1 MTTASIALDRTLA
14 DIHTRWGDR
23 AIRRLSDQDPAGL
36 ASILSTGLADLDNA
50 LGIGGIPRG
59 RITELLGTGSAGQGS
74 LAASLAAQAQKRGDQ
89 VVYVDAAHQADLSL
103 LTHWGVELKNLCML
117 RPLHKATALEMTR
130 DLFVEGNVDLILFDR
145 FEPTDPSFES
155 IDQML
160 SEVTPLLGRSSST
173 LVFLTRAEDASYP
186 PGRALPYFSSV
197 RLSCEHVGWIHGS
210 ATIEGVVARVTVV
223 KNKLGPPRRMAEL
236 SLRMPTYA

>member
-1 MTTASIALDRTLA
+1 MTTIPIELDRTLA
-14 DIHTRWGDR
+14 NIHTRWGDS
-23 AIRRLSDQDPAGL
+23 AIRRLSDQDPTGL
-36 ASILSTGLADLDNA
+36 APMLSTGLADLDDA

-59 RITELLGTGSAGQGS
+59 RITEMVGTASAGQGS

-89 VVYVDAAHQADLSL
+89 VVYVDAVHRADLSL
-103 LTHWGVELKNLCML
+103 LTHWGVALESLRML

-130 DLFVEGNVDLILFDR
+130 DLVVEGHADLILFDR
-145 FEPTDPSFES
+145 FDPTDPTFES

-173 LVFLTRAEDASYP
+173 LVFLTHAEAASYP
-186 PGRALPYFSSV
+186 SGQALPYFSSV
-197 RLSCEHVGWIHGS
+197 RLSCEHADWIHGS
-210 ATIEGVVARVTVV
+210 AAIEGIIARVTVI
-223 KNKLGPPRRMAEL
+223 KNKLAPPHRIAEL